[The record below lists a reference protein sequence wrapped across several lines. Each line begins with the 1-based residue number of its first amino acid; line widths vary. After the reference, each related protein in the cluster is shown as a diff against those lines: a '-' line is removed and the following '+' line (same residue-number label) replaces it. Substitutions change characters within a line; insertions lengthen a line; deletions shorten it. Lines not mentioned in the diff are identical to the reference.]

1 MMRILGMMSGTS
13 GDGIDAAVVD
23 FCLADDHLAAEVVA
37 GGTTPLSPELREA
50 VLAAQRP
57 EEATSNLIADVHAA
71 IGEAHAEVAKKFLAH
86 DVDAICL
93 HGQTINHRV
102 VDGRVTASLQIGD
115 PARVAAA
122 TGLPVIHGVRAN
134 DIALGGQ
141 GAPFAPLL
149 DVMIANDH
157 APVACLNIGG
167 IANVTVIDSRG
178 VTAFDTGPGN
188 CLIDAYL
195 ADISN
200 GELSYDADGE
210 FAARGSVDEAL
221 LAALLAAPYF
231 AQAPSKSTGRE
242 YFTLNWVRTRLE
254 NKGFERSGRL
264 PAADVAATLTALT
277 ARSIADALGDVR
289 TVYVSG
295 GGARNRTL
303 LRMLAE
309 RGIDVRPMTDLGLD
323 PDLKEA
329 LLMALIGF
337 ATLHALPTTTAVAGS
352 IALPPHAT
360 HAALRDQLRDVPAS
374 VRDAWPIPLRL
385 VTRKDQP

>member
-1 MMRILGMMSGTS
+1 MRILGMMSGTS
-13 GDGIDAAVVD
+13 ADGIDAVVVD

-37 GGTTPLSPELREA
+37 GATKEFSPELREV
-50 VLAAQRP
+50 VLAAQCP
-57 EEATSNLIADVHAA
+57 DVATSNAIADVHAA
-71 IGEAHAEVAKKFLAH
+71 IGDVHAKVAKKFLGLG
-86 DVDAICL
+86 VDAICL

-102 VDGRVTASLQIGD
+102 VEGRVTASLQIGD

-122 TGLPVIHGVRAN
+122 TNLPVIHAVRAN

-149 DVMIANDH
+149 DVMIAGER

-167 IANVTVIDSRG
+167 IANVTVIDDRG

-188 CLIDAYL
+188 CLIDAHL
-195 ADISN
+195 ADISG
-200 GELSYDADGE
+200 GELSYDVDGAL
-210 FAARGSVDEAL
+210 AARGSVDEAL
-221 LAALLAAPYF
+221 LAALLADPYF
-231 AQAPSKSTGRE
+231 AQAPPKSTGRE
-242 YFTLNWVRTRLE
+242 YFTLEWVRARSE
-254 NKGFERSGRL
+254 NKGFEPFGRL
-264 PAADVAATLTALT
+264 PAEDLAATLTALT
-277 ARSIADALGDVR
+277 ARSIAEALGDVR
-289 TVYVSG
+289 TVYVAG

-309 RGIDVRPMTDLGLD
+309 RGLDVRPMSDLGLD
-323 PDLKEA
+323 SDLKEA

-360 HAALRDQLRDVPAS
+360 HAALRDLLTDVPAR